1 MSSFSKMA
9 TTVAFVVLVAF
20 AGVIGKTFIQ
30 KTSQS
35 SNVLSI
41 DEALRLAANAVNET
55 APVQI
60 DKDTRLMNAVA
71 LNRRLRY
78 RYSLSQVSAKEFEN
92 GSITKQNAEKMRNS
106 VCSAEGMKAL
116 VKLGTVLE
124 YAYYDKDGVELEVVF
139 IDTAK
144 CTG

>member
-78 RYSLSQVSAKEFEN
+78 RYSLSQVSAKETLHNPQGF
-92 GSITKQNAEKMRNS
+92 R
-106 VCSAEGMKAL
+106 
-116 VKLGTVLE
+116 
-124 YAYYDKDGVELEVVF
+124 VESLLSL
-139 IDTAK
+139 
-144 CTG
+144 